1 MDSSNALDPNAL
13 WVKDEA
19 LRRLGGN
26 EVLLNKIV
34 ELFLNQI
41 DEKLNEFSMALKSM
55 DADQVAFVS
64 HAIKGIAADVGAN
77 ALRFKAS
84 EFEQLAKL
92 GVLEEIIQQKQNFE
106 SIIRQTI
113 EAMTN

>member
-1 MDSSNALDPNAL
+1 METTDVSDPQAL
-13 WVKDEA
+13 WVKEEA

-26 EVLLNKIV
+26 EALLSKIV
-34 ELFLNQI
+34 ELFLKQI
-41 DEKLNEFSMALKSM
+41 NEKLNEFTLALDAM
-55 DADQVAFVS
+55 DPTQVAFVS

-92 GVLEEIIQQKQNFE
+92 GVLEEVVQQKTKFDN
-106 SIIRQTI
+106 IVAQTI
-113 EAMTN
+113 EAMTK